1 MGHLSAKC
9 PPLYLAV
16 GGQLLYTSGRK
27 LIDNQ
32 KCFPKFTK
40 CQFNAKIINLA
51 RRIIVRANT
60 LRSKRTPPF
69 IVGHW

>member
-51 RRIIVRANT
+51 AALSYGLIPCAVKG
-60 LRSKRTPPF
+60 LHHSS
-69 IVGHW
+69 